1 MSEDVTSCDRKGSEN
16 QVPLPDS
23 PFSKLRVNLNLQCK
37 LIYNVNL
44 QKDQQYLK
52 QEATLAAVG
61 KAARW
66 RSGDGSFEH

>member
-23 PFSKLRVNLNLQCK
+23 PFSKLRVDDK
-37 LIYNVNL
+37 HNVNL

>member
-1 MSEDVTSCDRKGSEN
+1 MSEDVTSWDRKGSEN

-23 PFSKLRVNLNLQCK
+23 PLFKIRVDDK
-37 LIYNVNL
+37 HNVNL